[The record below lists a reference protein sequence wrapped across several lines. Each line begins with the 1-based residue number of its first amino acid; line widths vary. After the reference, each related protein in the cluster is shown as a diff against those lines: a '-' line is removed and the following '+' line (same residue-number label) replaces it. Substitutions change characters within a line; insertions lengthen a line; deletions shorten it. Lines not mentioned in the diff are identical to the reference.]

1 MLPIEEKEIRNYAC
15 IFSTVQKEIKE
26 KPEPSELEIRSRWN
40 ELERIGKWEQD
51 RMEGRKRGETFPTK
65 SFYIGWTCSNLR
77 SDSHTEGM

>member
-40 ELERIGKWEQD
+40 ELERIGK
-51 RMEGRKRGETFPTK
+51 
-65 SFYIGWTCSNLR
+65 
-77 SDSHTEGM
+77 